1 MDENDEEDDD
11 EDYDDEE
18 FIKEYMMNNMQ
29 KMGNNSKNKSIYD
42 GIPIH
47 LFMGPK

>member
-1 MDENDEEDDD
+1 MQQITNNNGKQ
-11 EDYDDEE
+11 YEE